1 MSTPASA
8 PTDVDSL
15 VDALAGVVATL
26 RAAEAVV
33 ATTTDRSERASALRI
48 VVAVERERLQLLE
61 LADYHGLD
69 QTVLLAAAYLASG
82 RVGQTQHEISHG

>member
-26 RAAEAVV
+26 RAAEAVA
-33 ATTTDRSERASALRI
+33 ATATNRTERASALRV
-48 VVAVERERLQLLE
+48 VVAAERERLQLLE
-61 LADYHGLD
+61 LADHRGMD
-69 QTVLLAAAYLASG
+69 QTLLLAAAYLASHSRG
-82 RVGQTQHEISHG
+82 RAQHESGHG